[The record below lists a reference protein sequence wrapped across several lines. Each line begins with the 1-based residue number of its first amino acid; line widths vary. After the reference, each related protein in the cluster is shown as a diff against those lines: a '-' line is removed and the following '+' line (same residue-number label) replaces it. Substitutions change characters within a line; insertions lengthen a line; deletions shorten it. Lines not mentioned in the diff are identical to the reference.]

1 MSNLIV
7 IIFDNQEEAGKVRKT
22 LKGLEKKDLL
32 SLDDSAVIEKD
43 MEGKLHLKNEL
54 DRGVKAGVVG
64 GSLVG
69 MFIGFMFGGPIGAMV
84 VGAAAGGAVGATV
97 DLGLQKTFVKEVSEK
112 IQPGTSALFIAVHH
126 ANPNAAVAA
135 LKPYKGEVYHTS
147 LSPEDE
153 ETLRRALGKR
163 E

>member
-1 MSNLIV
+1 MSSLVV
-7 IIFDNQEEAGKVRKT
+7 ITFDNQEEAGKVREAV
-22 LKGLEKKDLL
+22 KGLQKKGLI

-43 MEGKLHLKNEL
+43 QEGKIHVKNEL
-54 DRGVKAGVVG
+54 DRGVKSGVAG

-69 MFIGFMFGGPIGAMV
+69 LCIGFILGGPIGAMA
-84 VGAAAGGAVGATV
+84 VGAVGGGLVGATV
-97 DLGLQKTFVKEVSEK
+97 DLGLQKSFVKEVSEK

-126 ANPNAAVAA
+126 ANPAAAVAA
-135 LKPYKGEVYHTS
+135 LKPFKGELYHTS

-153 ETLRRALGKR
+153 ETLRRALSKR